1 MTFGYKTAWFAIRA
15 TDREAV
21 ARALGLKHLTP
32 APADA
37 AITAAYREPGKVF
50 VTPALD
56 GWTLAMSSGFLTLA
70 EGTPPPFLDRLRRV
84 SAELGTEAQFFA
96 SHRVVE
102 LHAWGRAALGQ
113 LDRAYCYCGH
123 SGETSVD
130 AGNQT
135 TQEVQLGHSFYDSSS
150 PEARTD
156 AYWERDDLRFANE
169 EDVMEVAGLWSVN
182 PQSLEDLREG
192 FLADGELPA
201 VPAAP
206 AVPAPAKKPLWR
218 FW

>member
-1 MTFGYKTAWFAIRA
+1 MTFGYKTAWFAIHA

-21 ARALGLKHLTP
+21 ARALGLRYLTP

-37 AITAAYREPGKVF
+37 AITAAYREPGKMF
-50 VTPALD
+50 VTSALD
-56 GWTLAMSSGFLTLA
+56 GWTLVMSSDFLTLA
-70 EGTPPPFLDRLRRV
+70 EGMPPPFLEMLRRV
-84 SAELGTEAQFFA
+84 SAELDTEVQFFA

-102 LHAWGRAALGQ
+102 AHAWARAARGELQ
-113 LDRAYCYCGH
+113 RAYCYCGH

-130 AGNQT
+130 AGDQT
-135 TQEVQLGHSFYDSSS
+135 AEEVQLGHSFYNSSS

-169 EDVMEVAGLWSVN
+169 TDVMRVAGLWSIN
-182 PQSLEDLREG
+182 PQGLEDMHEG
-192 FLADGELPA
+192 FLSDFLVPP

-206 AVPAPAKKPLWR
+206 TSVKKPWWRLW
-218 FW
+218 